1 MRHSI
6 NFVDENYKEI
16 TKKMMEEFTNYQ
28 PKSKYTIRWKLDS
41 TKYSFIDFK
50 GYEAGK
56 NQVKFL
62 VNRDFSMTETN
73 LLPEK

>member
-1 MRHSI
+1 LQKNDGRI
-6 NFVDENYKEI
+6 YEL
-16 TKKMMEEFTNYQ
+16 FTE
-28 PKSKYTIRWKLDS
+28 KKYTIRWKLDS

-62 VNRDFSMTETN
+62 VNQDFSMTEIN

>member
-1 MRHSI
+1 
-6 NFVDENYKEI
+6 
-16 TKKMMEEFTNYQ
+16 MEEFTNYQ

-62 VNRDFSMTETN
+62 STEAFLRQKQTFYQKSKI
-73 LLPEK
+73 L

>member
-1 MRHSI
+1 MKIIRKSQKNDGRIHELS
-6 NFVDENYKEI
+6 
-16 TKKMMEEFTNYQ
+16 TKK
-28 PKSKYTIRWKLDS
+28 KYTIRWKLDS